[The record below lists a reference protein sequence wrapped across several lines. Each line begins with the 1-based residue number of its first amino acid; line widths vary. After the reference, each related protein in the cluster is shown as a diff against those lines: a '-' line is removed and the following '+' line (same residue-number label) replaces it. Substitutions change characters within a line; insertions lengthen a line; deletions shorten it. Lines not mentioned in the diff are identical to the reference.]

1 MTLSFFYFG
10 DALLLLGCGRAA
22 SSAGTAFR

>member
-1 MTLSFFYFG
+1 MILSFFYFG
-10 DALLLLGCGRAA
+10 GALLLLDCGRAA